1 MLKNMKIKKSLLMV
15 FGITIIVSVVLLA
28 ASIWMMTDQRNE
40 FELLMAEDVEANQD
54 VLYCRV
60 NALLVG
66 RNIRDSYLVPGSEA
80 NEGLLQEA
88 EAANEALYQS
98 MKDLQDH
105 FPYQLDRAL
114 LDDYIT
120 KTTAWA
126 ESNPDLIEWYR
137 QYAVTGNESYLQ
149 RGIDFIY
156 ETDTPDQKEMAAAA
170 VALDEY
176 MVQGMADELA
186 RIEKESMIGTI
197 VMIIAIVICTIA
209 VLSLALMLIK
219 SITAPVAQVQEALVG
234 FSKGKLDVPVDFE
247 SKNELGVMCNALRT
261 SQDVLTTVIGDEC
274 YLLEEMAH
282 GNFDVHSKDTSV
294 YVGALSSVIESIR
307 VINHT
312 LSDALSQIAQSAD
325 QVASGAD
332 QVSAGAQSL
341 AQGTTEQASSV
352 QELSATLEEISEN
365 AKNNAANSDLA
376 MEHSQ
381 AAGTQVEVSTKHMEK
396 MVTAMDKISDSSKQI
411 ANIIST
417 IEDIAFQTNILA
429 LNAAV
434 EAARAGAAGKGFA
447 VVANEVRNL
456 ASKSDEAAKATK
468 ALIENSVT
476 SVEEGNEIVQ
486 EVVKALEKTREL
498 SEKSVEDMRQV
509 ALAAEQEA
517 DSIAQISQGIDQI
530 ASVVQTNSATSEES
544 AAASEEL
551 SSQAAVMKKLMTKFK
566 LRRIDGSPSYVDHP
580 SNLEYTEVSS
590 LNDKEFELTGS
601 SKY

>member
-1 MLKNMKIKKSLLMV
+1 MLKNMKIKTSLLMG
-15 FGITIIVSVVLLA
+15 FGITIATAVTIIAVILVMLNVQRSSYQNIIDGVITTNDTVTVCRLNANIAARNVRDMALIIDDPENSNIEARTNDVLKELDEGLQYLKENYPLEDGKELAYIEAVEEWEAVIPSILDAIHAGNQEKAARLIQTTCTPKLNDMVSIAQEVDDGLTDYQNKTIADLQRSFTVVVLIIFA
-28 ASIWMMTDQRNE
+28 
-40 FELLMAEDVEANQD
+40 
-54 VLYCRV
+54 
-60 NALLVG
+60 
-66 RNIRDSYLVPGSEA
+66 
-80 NEGLLQEA
+80 
-88 EAANEALYQS
+88 
-98 MKDLQDH
+98 
-105 FPYQLDRAL
+105 
-114 LDDYIT
+114 
-120 KTTAWA
+120 
-126 ESNPDLIEWYR
+126 
-137 QYAVTGNESYLQ
+137 
-149 RGIDFIY
+149 
-156 ETDTPDQKEMAAAA
+156 
-170 VALDEY
+170 
-176 MVQGMADELA
+176 
-186 RIEKESMIGTI
+186 
-197 VMIIAIVICTIA
+197 VMIIATIIVMVFAAKIIKGI
-209 VLSLALMLIK
+209 VGPVNEVRVALK
-219 SITAPVAQVQEALVG
+219 G
-234 FSKGKLDVPVDFE
+234 FSEGKLDVPVAFE
-247 SKNELGVMCNALRT
+247 SKNELGEMCNALRT
-261 SQDVLTTVIGDEC
+261 SQDVLTKVIGDEC

-282 GNFDVHSKDTSV
+282 GNFDVRSRDTSV
-294 YVGALSSVIESIR
+294 YVGALNGVLESIR

-312 LSDALSQIAQSAD
+312 LSDALSQIAQSSD

-352 QELSATLEEISEN
+352 QELSATLEEISGN

-381 AAGTQVEVSTKHMEK
+381 AAGAQVAESTKHMER

-486 EVVKALEKTREL
+486 EVVKALEKTRDL

-509 ALAAEQEA
+509 AHAAEQEA

-566 LRRIDGSPSYVDHP
+566 LRRDDGSPSYADR
-580 SNLEYTEVSS
+580 SSGLECTEVSS
-590 LNDKEFELTGS
+590 LDDKEFELTGS

>member
-1 MLKNMKIKKSLLMV
+1 MLKNMKIKTSLLMG
-15 FGITIIVSVVLLA
+15 FGITIATAVTIIAVILVMLNVQRNSYQNIIDGVITTNDMVTTCRLNATIAARNVRDMALIIDDPENSNIEARTNDVLKELDEGLQYLKENYPLEDGKELAYIEAVEEWEAVIPSILDAIHAGNQEKAARLIQTTCTPKLDAMVSIAQEVDDGLTDYQNKTIADLQRSFTIVVLIIFA
-28 ASIWMMTDQRNE
+28 
-40 FELLMAEDVEANQD
+40 
-54 VLYCRV
+54 
-60 NALLVG
+60 
-66 RNIRDSYLVPGSEA
+66 
-80 NEGLLQEA
+80 
-88 EAANEALYQS
+88 
-98 MKDLQDH
+98 
-105 FPYQLDRAL
+105 
-114 LDDYIT
+114 
-120 KTTAWA
+120 
-126 ESNPDLIEWYR
+126 
-137 QYAVTGNESYLQ
+137 
-149 RGIDFIY
+149 
-156 ETDTPDQKEMAAAA
+156 
-170 VALDEY
+170 
-176 MVQGMADELA
+176 
-186 RIEKESMIGTI
+186 
-197 VMIIAIVICTIA
+197 VMIIATIIVMIFAAKIIKGI
-209 VLSLALMLIK
+209 VGPVNEVRVALK
-219 SITAPVAQVQEALVG
+219 G
-234 FSKGKLDVPVDFE
+234 FSEGKLDVPVAFE
-247 SKNELGVMCNALRT
+247 SKNELGEMCNALRT
-261 SQDVLTTVIGDEC
+261 SQDVLTKVIGDEC

-282 GNFDVHSKDTSV
+282 GNFDVRSRDTSV
-294 YVGALSSVIESIR
+294 YVGALNGVLESIR

-312 LSDALSQIAQSAD
+312 LSDALSQIAQSSD

-352 QELSATLEEISEN
+352 QELSATLEEISGN

-381 AAGTQVEVSTKHMEK
+381 AAGAQVAESTKHMER

-486 EVVKALEKTREL
+486 EVVKALEKTRDL

-509 ALAAEQEA
+509 AHAAEQEA

-566 LRRIDGSPSYVDHP
+566 LRRDDGSPSYADR
-580 SNLEYTEVSS
+580 SSGLECTEVSS
-590 LNDKEFELTGS
+590 LDDKEFELTGS